1 MKSIFAKAFA
11 EAALLL
17 TSHTLAAKTFA
28 AFWSRV
34 SPKLAEGVGYF
45 EKNDGAGLEADKTF
59 LERITFRDPEI
70 NRIVDGCLKEFL
82 HSDILQLIASVQKIE
97 DGIRE
102 RQEQINAWKLASI
115 AAPSTSLMPL
125 KATRAALGR
134 RIAREREAI
143 ETDKK
148 RIAGLKEETL
158 KRLTQDGISMSPE
171 QLDGILY
178 SAEGSEL
185 AQVMAVAE
193 NIKAIESNLAGAL
206 KGPDAGTEQIKA
218 YTGFLMMSYRVY
230 IEAIQ
235 RAMRKIETVYLTEL
249 AAIID
254 EADTMMRE
262 ADELSRRSA
271 KTIQIAQNNLDINA
285 RTINLAQLYEDH
297 LKNRWVSLDTL
308 KREMRL
314 NFALAQNTF
323 RTIKVGGE
331 LIEVIKAGEKDL
343 ESIFSFEPPKLEAF
357 YDKELRREFDTL
369 TARLRS
375 AKAARS

>member
-11 EAALLL
+11 EAAILL

-45 EKNDGAGLEADKTF
+45 EKHDSAGLEADKTF

-70 NRIVDGCLKEFL
+70 TRIVDGCLKEFL
-82 HSDILQLIASVQKIE
+82 HSDVLMLISNVQKIE
-97 DGIRE
+97 DGIRA

-115 AAPSTSLMPL
+115 AAPSTSLSPL
-125 KATRAALGR
+125 KMTRTALAR
-134 RIAREREAI
+134 RIERERQAI
-143 ETDKK
+143 ETDKR
-148 RIAGLKEETL
+148 RITTLKTETL
-158 KRLTQDGISMSPE
+158 ARLEQDGIGMTPD

-178 SAEGSEL
+178 SAEGTEL

-193 NIKAIESNLAGAL
+193 NIKAIEKNLAQSL
-206 KGPDAGTEQIKA
+206 KGPDAGPEQIKA

-230 IEAIQ
+230 IEAIE
-235 RAMRKIETVYLTEL
+235 RTMKKIETVYLLEL
-249 AAIID
+249 GEIID

-262 ADELSRRSA
+262 ADELSRRSS
-271 KTIQIAQNNLDINA
+271 KTVEIAQNNLDINA

-297 LKNRWVSLDTL
+297 LKSRWVALDTL

-314 NFALAQNTF
+314 NFALARNTF

-331 LIEVIKAGEKDL
+331 LIEVIKAATIGPKPHRTFP
-343 ESIFSFEPPKLEAF
+343 IFK
-357 YDKELRREFDTL
+357 
-369 TARLRS
+369 
-375 AKAARS
+375 

>member
-11 EAALLL
+11 EAAILLA
-17 TSHTLAAKTFA
+17 SHTLAAKSFA
-28 AFWSRV
+28 AFWNRV

-45 EKNDGAGLEADKTF
+45 EKHDEAGLEVDKTF

-70 NRIVDGCLKEFL
+70 TRIVDGCLKEFL
-82 HSDILQLIASVQKIE
+82 HSDVLQLIASTQKIE
-97 DGIRE
+97 DGIHA
-102 RQEQINAWKLASI
+102 RQEQINAWKLASV

-125 KATRAALGR
+125 KATRAALAR

-148 RIAGLKEETL
+148 RIETL
-158 KRLTQDGISMSPE
+158 KAETLERLAADGIAMTRE

-178 SAEGSEL
+178 SAEGAEL
-185 AQVMAVAE
+185 ARVMAVAE
-193 NIKAIESNLAGAL
+193 NIKAIERNLADAL
-206 KGPDAGTEQIKA
+206 KGPDAGPDQIKA

-230 IEAIQ
+230 IEAIE
-235 RAMRKIETVYLTEL
+235 RTMRKIESVYLVEL

-271 KTIQIAQNNLDINA
+271 KTIEIAQNNLDINA

-297 LKNRWVSLDTL
+297 LKGRWVALDTL

-314 NFALAQNTF
+314 NFALARNTF

-343 ESIFSFEPPKLEAF
+343 ETIFTFEPPKLEAF
-357 YDKELRREFDTL
+357 YDKELRREFDTI
-369 TARLRS
+369 TSRLK
-375 AKAARS
+375 AKGAHR